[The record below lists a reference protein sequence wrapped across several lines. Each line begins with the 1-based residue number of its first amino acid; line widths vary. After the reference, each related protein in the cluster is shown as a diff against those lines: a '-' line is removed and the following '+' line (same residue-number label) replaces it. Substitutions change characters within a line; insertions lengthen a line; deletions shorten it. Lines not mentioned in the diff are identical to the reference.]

1 MQNRSKSES
10 ASHGKFYKN
19 TIWQYGLQVLK
30 YIFPLILVPYL
41 TRVLGTDSYAVYAY
55 VLSFMGVMQS
65 IADFGFTLSGT
76 KKVVDNK
83 NDQSYISVLVGNIT
97 VARLILLATLL
108 AATLVV
114 SFFIPILSEN
124 LLYVLLA
131 FVAVGLRALLPD
143 FVFQGYEMMGPLT
156 TRYFASKGAQLVLTL
171 LLVRSPND
179 LLLVVFA
186 DIVGSSIGIVWSYVA
201 TSNLFIVHI
210 QFGTMRQS
218 LIELKDSAIY
228 CVSNVSSSLFSGFTT
243 IIVGL
248 ALPNNA
254 DIAYWSLALTTV
266 NAVQAL
272 YTPIANSLYP
282 HMLNNGDFRFAK
294 KIALLALPALAV
306 GTGAYCLLS
315 KQIMLVLG
323 GQDYIDAAG
332 VMLMLAPVLP
342 LSFYSVLLGWPVLGA
357 KGYVRELTETTV
369 VAGLFNVI
377 TLLALFFLGLATLA
391 SICLVRCLVEAVLLS
406 LRVIFLWRL
415 TIENAK
421 TSKN

>member
-19 TIWQYGLQVLK
+19 TIWQYGLQLLK

-186 DIVGSSIGIVWSYVA
+186 DIVGSSIG
-201 TSNLFIVHI
+201 
-210 QFGTMRQS
+210 G
-218 LIELKDSAIY
+218 
-228 CVSNVSSSLFSGFTT
+228 
-243 IIVGL
+243 
-248 ALPNNA
+248 
-254 DIAYWSLALTTV
+254 
-266 NAVQAL
+266 
-272 YTPIANSLYP
+272 
-282 HMLNNGDFRFAK
+282 
-294 KIALLALPALAV
+294 
-306 GTGAYCLLS
+306 GTGNPY
-315 KQIMLVLG
+315 QTMTFGGRRVL
-323 GQDYIDAAG
+323 
-332 VMLMLAPVLP
+332 
-342 LSFYSVLLGWPVLGA
+342 
-357 KGYVRELTETTV
+357 T
-369 VAGLFNVI
+369 
-377 TLLALFFLGLATLA
+377 
-391 SICLVRCLVEAVLLS
+391 
-406 LRVIFLWRL
+406 
-415 TIENAK
+415 
-421 TSKN
+421 